1 MNPHRKNLLA
11 IYAAG
16 IDAVKGDNA
25 VYHALMDRG
34 DLPACHV
41 IAIGKAAEAM
51 YQGAKRYL
59 ETSVKSAFL
68 ISKYEHFSAEA
79 RIDPQITTLE
89 AAHPVPAES
98 SLQAGAQL
106 LDHLHTL
113 PPGEPCLFLISG
125 GASSLC
131 EVLADGW
138 KLDDLQQLTRQ
149 LLAQGYD
156 INSMNA
162 IRQRIS
168 RIKGGQLWQ
177 HIGKRPV
184 WTLLISDV
192 EGDHPTSI
200 GSGLLFPPSQDQ
212 LPERLPEEWRQRL
225 PSFIRIEV
233 PDDFQWQIVASNP
246 LALLAMQQAAM
257 ERGYRV
263 RIDPR
268 FLNGDAAAE
277 ARQCVA
283 DLRQS
288 EPGMILWGGETT
300 VRLPEHP
307 GRGGRNQHF
316 ALSAA
321 LAMQQEPELLLLA
334 AGTDGSDGLSADAGA
349 LVDYRSCLR
358 GLAQGR
364 DARDSL
370 KQADSGRFLE
380 ASGDLIHTGPTG
392 TNVMDVVIGLK
403 RAPENP

>member
-1 MNPHRKNLLA
+1 MARQPKPCTRAPN
-11 IYAAG
+11 
-16 IDAVKGDNA
+16 VT
-25 VYHALMDRG
+25 
-34 DLPACHV
+34 
-41 IAIGKAAEAM
+41 
-51 YQGAKRYL
+51 L

-79 RIDPQITTLE
+79 RIDPQITNSGGSPPGAGGMLL
-89 AAHPVPAES
+89 
-98 SLQAGAQL
+98 LQAGAQL
-106 LDHLHTL
+106 LDTCTL
-113 PPGEPCLFLISG
+113 PPGEPCLLLISG

-192 EGDHPTSI
+192 EGDHPTNI
-200 GSGLLFPPSQDQ
+200 GSGPLFPPSQDQ

-307 GRGGRNQHF
+307 GRRSQPAFCPECRAGH
-316 ALSAA
+316 AA
-321 LAMQQEPELLLLA
+321 GTGAAVTLA